1 MHNMGVPIQPVNLA
15 INAAS
20 RHHPTEDPEVQE
32 VDKSQVSNNKGKKK
46 VAQRGKSFTKEE
58 DRAICSAFLHVST
71 DPIVGKLWPM
81 T

>member
-15 INAAS
+15 INASS

-32 VDKSQVSNNKGKKK
+32 VYRSQVSNNKGKKK

-58 DRAICSAFLHVST
+58 DRAICSAFLHVIT